1 MTGIRW
7 MFSCQSKD
15 LKRVEIEVGLKTD
28 RLEDLLR
35 ERMFLE
41 SSHLSFRLD
50 LESIRERI
58 EICLG
63 HRVNAIGRWERCR
76 SAWCR
81 WRSHSVWSPIDRLR
95 KSTHW
100 SSVRSANVFRR
111 ILWPAMSE
119 PLLWH
124 RCLHHYGRRHFDHR
138 ERVLRGVT
146 WERSFPCER

>member
-1 MTGIRW
+1 

-15 LKRVEIEVGLKTD
+15 LKRVEIEVGMKTD

-63 HRVNAIGRWERCR
+63 HRVNAIGR
-76 SAWCR
+76 
-81 WRSHSVWSPIDRLR
+81 
-95 KSTHW
+95 
-100 SSVRSANVFRR
+100 
-111 ILWPAMSE
+111 
-119 PLLWH
+119 
-124 RCLHHYGRRHFDHR
+124 
-138 ERVLRGVT
+138 
-146 WERSFPCER
+146 